1 MNNCN
6 KQNEKIELIDEKTLI
21 VGVDIGS
28 NDEYARLFTWRKIE
42 LSKKAFHFTNDIT
55 GFESFHA
62 WVVKVMKS
70 NNMNKVIFGME
81 PTSIYWEPLATY
93 CKNNGMIVVHVNPAA
108 VKKSKEL
115 DDNDPSKNDR

>member
-42 LSKKAFHFTNDIT
+42 LSK
-55 GFESFHA
+55 
-62 WVVKVMKS
+62 V
-70 NNMNKVIFGME
+70 
-81 PTSIYWEPLATY
+81 
-93 CKNNGMIVVHVNPAA
+93 
-108 VKKSKEL
+108 
-115 DDNDPSKNDR
+115 